1 MAGCVQRLK
10 AARFLETGSHCPPG
24 CGYRQVYQVN
34 RIFCLQVLFRLLGS
48 NASPLRMFDNS
59 FVFPRFLKPFLK
71 TLAIALVLSMAGCAS
86 VTTDTLVV
94 RSDPAHAEVL
104 LSKANAPFTDAEIE
118 ANLPKAKA
126 KALLEEGSKFF
137 GPIEATT
144 PAVFTLQRKGD
155 FRVRIERS
163 GYRPVEVRVTHQV
176 SDAGGLG
183 VAGNVLVGGLVGL
196 AIDAGTGAAHDLMPN
211 PLDIK
216 LEPLPE

>member
-1 MAGCVQRLK
+1 
-10 AARFLETGSHCPPG
+10 
-24 CGYRQVYQVN
+24 
-34 RIFCLQVLFRLLGS
+34 
-48 NASPLRMFDNS
+48 MFDNS
-59 FVFPRFLKPFLK
+59 SVFPRFLKPVLK

-86 VTTDTLVV
+86 VTRGTTDTLVV
-94 RSDPAHAEVL
+94 SSDPAHAEVL
-104 LSKANAPFTDAEIE
+104 LSKTNAPFTDAEIE

-176 SDAGGLG
+176 SNAGGLG
-183 VAGNVLVGGLVGL
+183 VAGNVLVGGVVGL